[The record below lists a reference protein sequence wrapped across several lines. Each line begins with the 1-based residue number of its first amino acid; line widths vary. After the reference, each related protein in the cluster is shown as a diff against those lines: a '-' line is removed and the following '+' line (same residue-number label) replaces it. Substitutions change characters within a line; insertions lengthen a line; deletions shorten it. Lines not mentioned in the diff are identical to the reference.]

1 MFNDR
6 KRFLMKVNAVIEK
19 CITDTSFFVKRQFGN
34 RMVKKFRAEGTI
46 LAKVQE
52 GVGADKYCSMDTD
65 SEIYFKRK

>member
-46 LAKVQE
+46 LAKV
-52 GVGADKYCSMDTD
+52 
-65 SEIYFKRK
+65 